1 MRCRSCKVVFEFGGL
16 LNDKVCGQYMVRAGC
31 ISHGILTSQE
41 HIIRSTGFV
50 CPNPECCSVLPEAS
64 VSVQIET
71 QIRAFIAQ
79 FYEGWLLCDD
89 QSCLNRTRQISVYGR
104 RCLRPD
110 CRGAMHAEVS
120 PATLPVPP
128 FSHNNGCWFTVFR
141 QKAIQ
146 PAALLRSVVRH
157 RKGSDAGS
165 RYDASRYVLDGSYC
179 VHHPAYTS
187 RYLFRLCPSFRNPA
201 PKDVRYVA
209 RVSGS
214 IPGSLC
220 KAVCGHVKFVF
231 FHASVVGIW
240 PSFMYVIVA
249 VNVL

>member
-1 MRCRSCKVVFEFGGL
+1 M
-16 LNDKVCGQYMVRAGC
+16 
-31 ISHGILTSQE
+31 
-41 HIIRSTGFV
+41 
-50 CPNPECCSVLPEAS
+50 LPEAS

-120 PATLPVPP
+120 PAALPV
-128 FSHNNGCWFTVFR
+128 
-141 QKAIQ
+141 
-146 PAALLRSVVRH
+146 LLRSCANVCCLCLQY
-157 RKGSDAGS
+157 SDKKLYNQLLYFDQLFDTEKAQQRAAGTMQQGTHGTTHTTGIIS
-165 RYDASRYVLDGSYC
+165 LTRSC
-179 VHHPAYTS
+179 P
-187 RYLFRLCPSFRNPA
+187 FRLCSSFRNPA
-201 PKDVRYVA
+201 SKDFRYA
-209 RVSGS
+209 SGVSGW

-220 KAVCGHVKFVF
+220 QAICGHVKFVF
-231 FHASVVGIW
+231 IHARVVGRVLY
-240 PSFMYVIVA
+240 FMYVLVA